1 MCSVDDARV
10 GPSKEFRTRPQYR
23 KAPPNSYDIQ
33 IAEYRSRLESLNL
46 TELYRLKQFQATSGD
61 MLWKETPP
69 QELSTAGL
77 FTPECF

>member
-10 GPSKEFRTRPQYR
+10 GLSNEFRARPQYR
-23 KAPPNSYDIQ
+23 KAPPNSNEFQ
-33 IAEYRSRLESLNL
+33 VAEYRSRLESLNL

-61 MLWKETPP
+61 MLWKETPL